1 MAIYGYRCSACGG
14 KYQFLQE
21 SESQRRCP
29 ECGAPLTEVVKKEAA
44 QTGAG
49 WHVSD
54 YRAKECTVNENDSE
68 DELFL
73 AISFVTT

>member
-14 KYQFLQE
+14 KYQFLQD

-29 ECGAPLTEVVKKEAA
+29 ECGVPLTEVVKKETA
-44 QTGAG
+44 QTGAN

-54 YRAKECTVNENDSE
+54 YRTKERTVNETESE
-68 DELFL
+68 DDFFL
-73 AISFVTT
+73 ALSFVTT

>member
-14 KYQFLQE
+14 KYQFLQD

-29 ECGAPLTEVVKKEAA
+29 ECAAPLTEDVKKEAV
-44 QTGAG
+44 QTGTG

-54 YRAKECTVNENDSE
+54 YRASGRTVNETEPE
-68 DELFL
+68 DEIPL
-73 AISFVTT
+73 ALAFVTT